1 MGEIVNLRR
10 ARKSRARAAAEAD
23 ANANRIQHG
32 RTKAEKQLTKAEKEA
47 AERKL
52 DGHKR
57 DDDFD
62 D

>member
-10 ARKSRARAAAEAD
+10 ARKQKARTEAEAN
-23 ANANRIQHG
+23 ANANRLQHG
-32 RTKAEKQLTKAEKEA
+32 RSKAEKRLTKAEMEA

-57 DDDFD
+57 NDDIDE
-62 D
+62 